1 MAENYDGKTIG
12 RFPPRI
18 KSTPYGEPNLLPQA
32 PLGYMMNGAGEITP
46 IAVKSGFIGGW
57 GSTEYSGSIT
67 SPYSSVPIQ
76 ANPVGYAYANTVSV
90 WVARCIEIRESA
102 VARIP
107 RQVINKKTGEAN
119 YNHPYAIAIRRARQQ
134 GQNIYALWE
143 RSKCVFGEVFL
154 WPLVNEFGYKSDL
167 KWLNNLGMNV
177 QQGAGFI
184 YSYSY
189 SPITGGLPL
198 TFAAE
203 DIAHFMIPNWF
214 NDLRGQSPLDTI
226 LLEIGIDKDVSR
238 YTKAY
243 FANDARPGVFLIPE
257 TDLSPESAQQ
267 FMDYWKANLQG
278 PANAGRPIMMPHM
291 IKDIKEMQNAPS
303 RDDVEIRE
311 SMRRE
316 ICARFGVPLS
326 VAGAWDDANYQSAP
340 EQRRSLYEETI
351 FPECNELDLWAT
363 EALLPYFD
371 DSGDYIVKSDFTD
384 VKALVEDE
392 NIKSN
397 VSNQRLLAGGITR
410 NEYRNEAGHP
420 PLPGEDVLYVPA
432 GINVVPVSQA
442 GQAFTQP
449 VPGMIPVGQA
459 PQQQTPQAAPKVN
472 NGALPVPKAPSVG
485 APTNGG
491 NGSVAPAT
499 TAPAAKAETTTV
511 EVEPIKI
518 EPVIATIPQPSAL
531 DELTAWKKK
540 AMNGGAQKASAFVCY
555 SLPKDTESLVRSG
568 LRFDMD
574 KTALKTLFDGVTD
587 TLKKNDN
594 PLVADLEPDYYATPE
609 EYLAYWGEYDKL
621 MERLGNEWLTD
632 YMQPAFEAVANHLG
646 SGEAVDRLNHALES
660 LHNALMAKWLG
671 TNEKPGVVTEIILA
685 GMGAAN
691 QSLLKDKPANPEKA
705 IKADITLNVDWNLL
719 AKEAH
724 EFAQIYTYKL
734 IKNLD
739 ADTLKQVQKTVSEWV
754 ANGGSVADLR
764 KLLEPLFDDPK
775 RAAVIAATESTRIF
789 NEGAQKRWAN
799 VGATQMKWLTVRDA
813 RVCPSCKE
821 LYGAIGTVGVGWEL
835 NGEIVNIPLHPNCRC
850 FPRVIVD
857 EATFA

>member
-1 MAENYDGKTIG
+1 MAENYDSKTIG
-12 RFPPRI
+12 RFPPRVQFNPQVL
-18 KSTPYGEPNLLPQA
+18 SDLPAQPPTPMA
-32 PLGYMMNGAGEITP
+32 YMLNGNGDLNP

-57 GSTEYSGSIT
+57 GSTEYSGGLA
-67 SPYSSVPIQ
+67 SPYNDVPIQ
-76 ANPVGYAYANTVSV
+76 ANPVGYAYASTVSV

-102 VARIP
+102 VARIS
-107 RQVINKKTGEAN
+107 RQVIDKKTRKPV
-119 YNHPYAIAIRRARQQ
+119 YNHPFAIAIRRARQQ
-134 GQNIYALWE
+134 GQNIYSLWE
-143 RSKCVFGEVFL
+143 RSKCVYGEVFL
-154 WPLVNEFGYKSDL
+154 WPLTNDFGYKSDL

-198 TFAAE
+198 TFAPE

-238 YTKAY
+238 YTKAF
-243 FANDARPGVFLIPE
+243 FANDARPGIMLLPE
-257 TDLSPESAQQ
+257 VDLQESAAKA

-278 PANAGRPIMMPHM
+278 PANAGRPVVIPHV
-291 IKDIKEMQNAPS
+291 IKEVVEMQKTPS

-311 SMRRE
+311 STRRE

-351 FPECNELDLWAT
+351 IPESEELDNWLT
-363 EALLPYFD
+363 EGVLPYFD
-371 DSGDYIVKSDFTD
+371 DSGDCEVKSDFTD
-384 VKALVEDE
+384 VKALIEDE
-392 NIKSN
+392 SVKSN

-410 NEYRNEAGHP
+410 DEYRRESGKA

-432 GINVVPVSQA
+432 GFNIVPVSQA

-449 VPGMIPVGQA
+449 QPGMIPAGQQ
-459 PQQQTPQAAPKVN
+459 PQAQPTGQPQAAPKVD
-472 NGALPVPKAPSVG
+472 NGALPVPKAPAVG

-491 NGSVAPAT
+491 DSAVK
-499 TAPAAKAETTTV
+499 PAAKAELSTQETAIV
-511 EVEPIKI
+511 KS
-518 EPVIATIPQPSAL
+518 EPVIPQPSAL
-531 DELTAWKKK
+531 DELAAWKKK
-540 AMNGGAQKASAFVCY
+540 AMNGGAQKAVMFVCY

-574 KTALKTLFDGVTD
+574 KTALKTVFDSAGES
-587 TLKKNDN
+587 LKKNLTGQPEN
-594 PLVADLEPDYYATPE
+594 EPDYYATPE
-609 EYLAYWGEYDKL
+609 EYLAYWGEYDTL
-621 MERLGNEWLTD
+621 MQKLGNEWMQD
-632 YMQPAFEAVANHLG
+632 YMLPAFEAVANHLG
-646 SGEAVDRLNHALES
+646 SGSAVDRLDNALES

-671 TNEKPGVVTEIILA
+671 THEKPGVVTEIILA

-691 QSLLKDKPANPEKA
+691 QSLLKNKPANPEQA
-705 IKADITLNVDWNLL
+705 VKADITLNVDWNLL

-724 EFAQIYTYKL
+724 EFAQVYTYKL

-739 ADTLKQVQKTVSEWV
+739 AQTLVLVRKTVSEWT
-754 ANGGSVADLR
+754 ASGGSVADLR
-764 KLLEPLFDDPK
+764 KLLEPIFNNPV
-775 RAAVIAATESTRIF
+775 RADMIAQTESTRIF
-789 NEGAQKRWAN
+789 NEGAQTRWSN
-799 VGATQMKWLTVRDA
+799 VGVTKMKFLTVRDS
-813 RVCPSCKE
+813 RVCPTCKM
-821 LYGAIGTVGVGWEL
+821 LYGLIGTVGVGWVVD
-835 NGEIVNIPLHPNCRC
+835 GVTYNIPVHVGCRC
-850 FPRVIVD
+850 FGKPVVD